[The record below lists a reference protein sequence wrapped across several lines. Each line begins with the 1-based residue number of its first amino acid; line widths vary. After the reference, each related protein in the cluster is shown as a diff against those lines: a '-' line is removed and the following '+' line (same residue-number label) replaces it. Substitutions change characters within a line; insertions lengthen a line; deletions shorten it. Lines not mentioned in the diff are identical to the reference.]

1 MTPLQE
7 ILRRAAK
14 DLDALGFD
22 FALIGGLAVSVR
34 SQPRFT
40 ADVDLA
46 VSVSSDHEAEALVR
60 KLRDR
65 GWEIAT
71 LIEQEETERLA
82 TVRLLGGE
90 EGAPV
95 VDLLFASSGLEPEIV
110 AEAEPLEV
118 FPEHTIPVA
127 SLGHLVALKL
137 LARDERRPQDDADL
151 QALIQVAEE
160 EDLSM
165 ARRAV
170 GLIQRRGFA
179 RGRDLEAALTD
190 LTET

>member
-7 ILRRAAK
+7 LLRRAAT
-14 DLDALGFD
+14 DLDALGFG

-46 VSVSSDHEAEALVR
+46 VSVASDKEAEHLVR
-60 KLRDR
+60 GLRDR
-65 GWEIAT
+65 GWRIEA
-71 LIEQEETERLA
+71 LVEQEDTGRLA
-82 TVRLLGGE
+82 TVRLLGEE

-110 AEAEPLEV
+110 AEAEALEV
-118 FPEHTIPVA
+118 FPEQSIPVA

-137 LARDERRPQDDADL
+137 LARNDLRPQDSADL
-151 QALIQVAEE
+151 RALVDVAEE
-160 EDLSM
+160 RDLAI
-165 ARRAV
+165 ARAAV
-170 GLIQRRGFA
+170 GLIQQRGFA
-179 RGRDLEAALTD
+179 RGRDLDAALAE
-190 LTET
+190 LIET

>member
-7 ILRRAAK
+7 LLRRAAT
-14 DLDALGFD
+14 DLDALGFG

-46 VSVSSDHEAEALVR
+46 VSVASDKEAENLVR
-60 KLRDR
+60 GLRDR
-65 GWEIAT
+65 GWRIEA
-71 LIEQEETERLA
+71 LVEQEDTGRLA
-82 TVRLLGGE
+82 TVRLLGEE

-110 AEAEPLEV
+110 AEAEALEV
-118 FPEHTIPVA
+118 FPEQSIPVA

-137 LARDERRPQDDADL
+137 LARNDLRPQDSADL
-151 QALIQVAEE
+151 RALVDVAEE
-160 EDLSM
+160 RDLVV
-165 ARRAV
+165 ARAAV
-170 GLIQRRGFA
+170 GLIQQRGFA
-179 RGRDLEAALTD
+179 RGRDLDAALAE
-190 LTET
+190 LIET

>member
-7 ILRRAAK
+7 LLRRAAT
-14 DLDALGFD
+14 DLDALGFG

-46 VSVSSDHEAEALVR
+46 VSVASDKEAENLVR
-60 KLRDR
+60 GLRDR
-65 GWEIAT
+65 GWRIEA
-71 LIEQEETERLA
+71 LVEQEDTERLA
-82 TVRLLGGE
+82 TVRLLGEE

-110 AEAEPLEV
+110 AEAEALEV
-118 FPEHTIPVA
+118 FPEQSIPVA

-137 LARDERRPQDDADL
+137 LARNDLRPQDSADL
-151 QALIQVAEE
+151 RALVDVAEE
-160 EDLSM
+160 RDLAV
-165 ARRAV
+165 ARAAV
-170 GLIQRRGFA
+170 GLIQQRGFA
-179 RGRDLEAALTD
+179 RGRDLDAALAE
-190 LTET
+190 LIET

>member
-7 ILRRAAK
+7 LLRRAAT
-14 DLDALGFD
+14 DLDALGFG

-46 VSVSSDHEAEALVR
+46 VSVASDKEAENLVR
-60 KLRDR
+60 GLRDR
-65 GWEIAT
+65 GWRIEA
-71 LIEQEETERLA
+71 LVEQEDTGRLA
-82 TVRLLGGE
+82 TVRLLGEE

-110 AEAEPLEV
+110 AEAEALEV
-118 FPEHTIPVA
+118 FPEQSIPVA

-137 LARDERRPQDDADL
+137 LARNDLRPQDSADL
-151 QALIQVAEE
+151 RALVDVAEE
-160 EDLSM
+160 RDLAI
-165 ARRAV
+165 ARAAV
-170 GLIQRRGFA
+170 GLIQQRGFA
-179 RGRDLEAALTD
+179 RGRDLDAALAE
-190 LTET
+190 LIET